1 MSAKTS
7 KKYISKQL
15 PDWNS
20 YIKKKTDARVSL
32 LSPNP
37 HPMFT
42 GRCEIDTAKIQ
53 HIFKYFAK
61 KMQIFSK
68 KQIIPAVVRGFLL

>member
-1 MSAKTS
+1 
-7 KKYISKQL
+7 
-15 PDWNS
+15 
-20 YIKKKTDARVSL
+20 
-32 LSPNP
+32 
-37 HPMFT
+37 MFT

-68 KQIIPAVVRGFLL
+68 KQISPTTFAGEPFSALKKCKLFLYVTKMLYLCVGKHKFNSI